1 MLFDEYCHQTPQ
13 ARRFG
18 ATLTNTPSRATTEP
32 ILLPRT
38 PKRPRLQDP
47 FDFRAG
53 LRVSTQMDNL
63 EKVTMDLQQG
73 LKVVLE
79 RQTELLSEILDAI
92 HRGNSTS

>member
-1 MLFDEYCHQTPQ
+1 
-13 ARRFG
+13 
-18 ATLTNTPSRATTEP
+18 
-32 ILLPRT
+32 
-38 PKRPRLQDP
+38 
-47 FDFRAG
+47 
-53 LRVSTQMDNL
+53 MDNL